1 MEDLIRHL
9 IVPRLT
15 IQLDWKRNQRRG
27 IGKGGGMLRETSLS
41 S

>member
-27 IGKGGGMLRETSLS
+27 IGGMLRETSLS

>member
-27 IGKGGGMLRETSLS
+27 IGKGGMLRETSLS